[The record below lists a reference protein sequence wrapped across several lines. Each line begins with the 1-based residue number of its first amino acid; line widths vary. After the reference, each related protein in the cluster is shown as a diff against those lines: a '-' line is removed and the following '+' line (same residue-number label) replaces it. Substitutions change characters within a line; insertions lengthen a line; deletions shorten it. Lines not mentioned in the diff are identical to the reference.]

1 MSVKVNF
8 VNIPDELKRS
18 ASFCVRKMEKRSSR
32 PTKVPYNPKT
42 GNMAK
47 TNDASTFADFATAMK
62 AYAIGGWDGIG
73 YRVSEGIGAIDIDH
87 CIREDGSLNDVAASI
102 LGIFP
107 DAYFERS
114 PSGSGLRGFFKLSPD
129 FAYDKTVY
137 YINNRKHGLEV
148 YLPGVTNRFVT
159 VTGDMFRGGAV
170 TRNDDALRTLLD
182 TFMKRS
188 TRVSSKTVEPASY
201 LDDDGVIAHASASES
216 GDKFKALYDG
226 RWEEGYDSQSDAD
239 MAFVSMLCFWCG
251 CVEEQIDRIFRSS
264 GLMRDKWDRRTGD
277 ATYGEITIRNAVSS
291 CSEIYRPVSGLPDED
306 DVLLDFTDLD
316 ASTIQEERDR
326 REREGYTFT
335 PDYRFLSTTVDELSP
350 HTNPRYE
357 SFQIGN
363 GRMFVDFFRSIILMN
378 DTRGR
383 WYIYDGRVWRPD
395 QHDIKIAEM
404 AKDFRDTLLAFV
416 PRITSEDTRKRFLE
430 RVQKLDQRK
439 YRDLM
444 VKDAASDPAVTV
456 DMSAFDR
463 DKFLFNCHN
472 GTINLLTGE
481 FKAHDPADMLTKMTE
496 VDYVPDAVCDRWLS
510 FMDEVMEGDKGRIR
524 YLQKAIGYAM
534 SGDTRLECMFILYG
548 ATSRNGKGTT
558 METILRILGEY
569 GRTAK
574 PDMLSKKGFA
584 DSSGPSEDVARLNG
598 ARMVNVS
605 EPEKSMQIDASL
617 TKQMTGNN
625 ILTARFLRENS
636 FEFKPQ
642 FKLFIDTN
650 HLPQISDMTLFE
662 SDRIK
667 IIPFNRHFTAEE
679 RDIDLKSFF
688 ARSENLSGILNW
700 CLEGFRLYMTEGL
713 DMPDSVENATKEYR
727 QQSDRIMMFTSQC
740 VKKEIGQELR
750 AQAVYS
756 RYKDWCAEN
765 GFKYE
770 NAANFR
776 KKMEQAGFVYQRRRP
791 HDEKGAGQ
799 TTMVNDIVWVVGE
812 EPEQDFVPIADSD

>member
-1 MSVKVNF
+1 MKIR
-8 VNIPDELKRS
+8 IP
-18 ASFCVRKMEKRSSR
+18 
-32 PTKVPYNPKT
+32 Y
-42 GNMAK
+42 
-47 TNDASTFADFATAMK
+47 
-62 AYAIGGWDGIG
+62 
-73 YRVSEGIGAIDIDH
+73 
-87 CIREDGSLNDVAASI
+87 
-102 LGIFP
+102 
-107 DAYFERS
+107 
-114 PSGSGLRGFFKLSPD
+114 
-129 FAYDKTVY
+129 
-137 YINNRKHGLEV
+137 
-148 YLPGVTNRFVT
+148 
-159 VTGDMFRGGAV
+159 
-170 TRNDDALRTLLD
+170 
-182 TFMKRS
+182 
-188 TRVSSKTVEPASY
+188 
-201 LDDDGVIAHASASES
+201 
-216 GDKFKALYDG
+216 
-226 RWEEGYDSQSDAD
+226 
-239 MAFVSMLCFWCG
+239 
-251 CVEEQIDRIFRSS
+251 
-264 GLMRDKWDRRTGD
+264 
-277 ATYGEITIRNAVSS
+277 
-291 CSEIYRPVSGLPDED
+291 
-306 DVLLDFTDLD
+306 
-316 ASTIQEERDR
+316 
-326 REREGYTFT
+326 
-335 PDYRFLSTTVDELSP
+335 
-350 HTNPRYE
+350 
-357 SFQIGN
+357 
-363 GRMFVDFFRSIILMN
+363 
-378 DTRGR
+378 
-383 WYIYDGRVWRPD
+383 
-395 QHDIKIAEM
+395 
-404 AKDFRDTLLAFV
+404 
-416 PRITSEDTRKRFLE
+416 
-430 RVQKLDQRK
+430 
-439 YRDLM
+439 
-444 VKDAASDPAVTV
+444 
-456 DMSAFDR
+456 R

-740 VKKEIGQELR
+740 VRKEIGRELR